1 MSNAEQQLH
10 YSTCTLCEAMC
21 GIEVATKGR
30 QILSIKGDKE
40 NPFSQ
45 GHICPKASA
54 LKDLYDDPD
63 RLKRPIKRVR
73 LEGEESA
80 WEEITWDEA
89 FELVANNLHNIQ
101 QAHGSNAV
109 GVYLGNPNAHNMG
122 SILFGP
128 YFYRALKTHNRY
140 SATSVDQ
147 LPHHIISRRLFGH
160 MSQVP
165 IPDID
170 HTQHFM
176 IIGGNPLASN
186 GSIMT
191 VPNVKKRLKGIQQR
205 SGKVVVIDP
214 KRSETADISCE
225 HHFIRPGSDVLLLL
239 AMLNVLFEKQLHK
252 MDGILP
258 YAEDIKEVENYVK
271 DYSVQKVS
279 ELTGISASQITQL
292 VVDFCNA
299 ESAVCYGRMGASVQ
313 AFGTLTQYLIM
324 LFNMLTGNLDK
335 RGGMMFTQP
344 AADILPVSG
353 KGSMGGFSSRVRGL
367 PAFAGE
373 YPVACLAEEILTP
386 GEGQIKA
393 MVVGAGNPVVT
404 TPNAEQLDRAFE
416 ELDFMV
422 AVDFYVT
429 ETSRHADVILP
440 PVTALERDHYD
451 VVFHN
456 FAVRNFAKYSEAVV
470 EVDKDQL
477 TDWQIYLSLAE
488 RLDALNGKNT
498 AHYAGLWGKQP
509 KGVVD
514 DLLKSG
520 LYSRALSEEG
530 AASDNS
536 STHLSESSTAD
547 SSKVSFDARARGL
560 SLDMLKA
567 HPHGIDL
574 GPLQP
579 SLPHALF
586 HEDKKIHLD
595 FAYFMADLDRVN
607 THFFG
612 KASYVTAQNQP
623 LVLIGRRHIK
633 TNNSWLHNS
642 PRMVKGNNRCTLQL
656 HPDDGARYGIVDG
669 DEVRVK
675 SRVGQVTIEAE
686 ITDAIMPGVVS
697 IPHGWGH
704 NKKGIKLSVASQHPG
719 VNTNILTDDLLVDEL
734 SGNAVLNGVPVELE
748 KAS

>member
-1 MSNAEQQLH
+1 MSNTEQQLH

-30 QILSIKGDKE
+30 QILSIKGDKD

-63 RLKRPIKRVR
+63 RLKRPVKRV
-73 LEGEESA
+73 GDN
-80 WEEITWDEA
+80 WQEITWEDA
-89 FELVANNLHNIQ
+89 FDLVANKLHGIQ
-101 QAHGSNAV
+101 QEHGEDGV

-122 SILFGP
+122 AILFGP
-128 YFYRALKTHNRY
+128 YFYRSLKTHNRY

-160 MSQVP
+160 MSQIP

-191 VPNVKKRLKGIQQR
+191 VPNVKKRLKGIQKR
-205 SGKVVVIDP
+205 GGKVVVIDP
-214 KRSETADISCE
+214 KRSETADLSCE

-239 AMLNVLFEKQLHK
+239 AMLHVLFEKQLYNVEAL
-252 MDGILP
+252 LP
-258 YAEDIKEVENYVK
+258 YAEDIMEVEHYVRNF
-271 DYSVQKVS
+271 SPEKVS
-279 ELTGISASQITQL
+279 EKTGIQASQIIQL
-292 VVDFCNA
+292 VTDFCEA

-324 LFNMLTGNLDK
+324 LFNILTGNLDK

-344 AADILPVSG
+344 AADTLPVAG
-353 KGSMGGFSSRVRGL
+353 KGSLGTFTSRVRGL

-386 GEGQIKA
+386 GDGQIKA
-393 MVVGAGNPVVT
+393 MVIGAGNPVVT
-404 TPNAEQLDRAFE
+404 TPNAEQLDKAFAQ
-416 ELDFMV
+416 LDFMV
-422 AVDFYVT
+422 AVDFYIT

-451 VVFHN
+451 IVFHN

-470 EVDKDQL
+470 DTDADQL

-488 RLDALNGKNT
+488 RIDKLNGRST
-498 AHYAGLWGKQP
+498 AHYAALWSKQP

-514 DLLKSG
+514 DLLQTG
-520 LYSRALSEEG
+520 LYGDKRGAFQNGVNDSDTEKEG
-530 AASDNS
+530 
-536 STHLSESSTAD
+536 STAH
-547 SSKVSFDARARGL
+547 GL
-560 SLDMLKA
+560 TLKKLKA
-567 HPHGIDL
+567 NPHGIDL

-579 SLPHALF
+579 SLPFALF
-586 HEDKKIHLD
+586 NENKKINLD
-595 FAYFMADLDRVN
+595 FDYFMADIDRVN
-607 THFFG
+607 AHFFD
-612 KASYVTAQNQP
+612 KQSHAQP

-642 PRMVKGNNRCTLQL
+642 PRMVKGNNRCTMQL
-656 HPDDGARYGIVDG
+656 HPDDGAKYGINNG
-669 DEVRVK
+669 DEVKVK
-675 SRVGQVTIEAE
+675 SRVGELTIEAE

-719 VNTNILTDDLLVDEL
+719 VNTNILTDHMQVDEL

-748 KAS
+748 KVS

>member
-1 MSNAEQQLH
+1 MSNTEQQLH

-21 GIEVATKGR
+21 GIKVATKGR
-30 QILSIKGDKE
+30 QILSIKGDKD

-63 RLKRPIKRVR
+63 RLKRPVKRV
-73 LEGEESA
+73 GDN
-80 WEEITWDEA
+80 WQEITWEDA
-89 FELVANNLHNIQ
+89 FDLVANKLHGIQ
-101 QAHGSNAV
+101 QEHGEDGV

-160 MSQVP
+160 MSQIP

-191 VPNVKKRLKGIQQR
+191 VPNVKKRLKGIQKR
-205 SGKVVVIDP
+205 GGKVVVIDP
-214 KRSETADISCE
+214 KRSETADLSCE

-239 AMLNVLFEKQLHK
+239 AMLHVLFEKQLHSVEAL
-252 MDGILP
+252 LP
-258 YAEDIKEVENYVK
+258 YAEDIMEVEHYVRNF
-271 DYSVQKVS
+271 SPEKVS
-279 ELTGISASQITQL
+279 EKTGIQASQIIQL
-292 VVDFCNA
+292 VTDFCEA
-299 ESAVCYGRMGASVQ
+299 ESAVCYGRMGTSVQ

-324 LFNMLTGNLDK
+324 LFNILTGNLDK
-335 RGGMMFTQP
+335 RGGMMFSQP
-344 AADILPVSG
+344 AADTLPVAG
-353 KGSMGGFSSRVRGL
+353 KGSLGTFTSRVRGL

-393 MVVGAGNPVVT
+393 MVIGAGNPVVT
-404 TPNAEQLDRAFE
+404 TPNAEQLDKAFAQ
-416 ELDFMV
+416 LDFMV
-422 AVDFYVT
+422 AVDFYIT

-451 VVFHN
+451 IVFHN

-470 EVDKDQL
+470 DTDADQL

-488 RLDALNGKNT
+488 RIDKLNGRST
-498 AHYAGLWGKQP
+498 AHYAALWSKQP

-514 DLLKSG
+514 DLLQTG
-520 LYSRALSEEG
+520 LYGDKRGAFQSGSNGSDTEKEG
-530 AASDNS
+530 
-536 STHLSESSTAD
+536 STAH
-547 SSKVSFDARARGL
+547 GL
-560 SLDMLKA
+560 TLKKLKA
-567 HPHGIDL
+567 NPHGIDL

-579 SLPHALF
+579 SLPFALF
-586 HEDKKIHLD
+586 HENKKINLNFD
-595 FAYFMADLDRVN
+595 YFMADIDRVN
-607 THFFG
+607 AHFFD
-612 KASYVTAQNQP
+612 KQSHAHP

-642 PRMVKGNNRCTLQL
+642 PRMVKGNNRCTMQL
-656 HPDDGARYGIVDG
+656 HPDDGAKYGINNG
-669 DEVRVK
+669 DEVKVK
-675 SRVGQVTIEAE
+675 SRVGELTIEAE

-719 VNTNILTDDLLVDEL
+719 VNTNILTDHMQVDEL

-748 KAS
+748 KVS

>member
-1 MSNAEQQLH
+1 MSTAEQQLH

-30 QILSIKGDKE
+30 QILSIKGDKD

-45 GHICPKASA
+45 GYSCPKASA

-63 RLKRPIKRVR
+63 RLKRPMKKVR
-73 LEGEESA
+73 LEGGESG

-89 FELVANNLHNIQ
+89 FDLVANNLHSIQ
-101 QAHGSNAV
+101 QAHGNNAV

-128 YFYRALKTHNRY
+128 YFYRALKSHNRY

-147 LPHHIISRRLFGH
+147 LPHHIVSRRLFGH
-160 MSQVP
+160 ISQIP

-191 VPNVKKRLKGIQQR
+191 VPNVKKRLKAIQKR
-205 SGKVVVIDP
+205 DGKVVVIDP

-239 AMLNVLFEKQLHK
+239 AMLHVLFEKQLHK
-252 MDGILP
+252 MDAILP

-271 DYSVQKVS
+271 DYSPQKVS
-279 ELTGISASQITQL
+279 EATGISASHITQL
-292 VVDFCNA
+292 VTDFCDA
-299 ESAVCYGRMGASVQ
+299 DSAVCYGRMGASVQ

-344 AADILPVSG
+344 AADVLPVSG
-353 KGSMGGFSSRVRGL
+353 KGSMGGFTSRVRGL

-393 MVVGAGNPVVT
+393 MVIGAGNPVVT
-404 TPNAEQLDRAFE
+404 TPNAEQLDKAFS

-451 VVFHN
+451 IVFHN
-456 FAVRNFAKYSEAVV
+456 FAVRNFATYSEAVV
-470 EVDKDQL
+470 EIDEDQL

-498 AHYAGLWGKQP
+498 AHYAALWDKQP

-514 DLLKSG
+514 DLLKAG
-520 LYSRALSEEG
+520 LYGGKPRSADEE
-530 AASDNS
+530 AFAYSN
-536 STHLSESSTAD
+536 STAD
-547 SSKVSFDARARGL
+547 ESPVRGL
-560 SLDMLKA
+560 SLETLKA

-579 SLPHALF
+579 SLPEALF

-595 FAYFMADLDRVN
+595 FDYFMSDLDRVN
-607 THFFG
+607 KHFFDVENRER
-612 KASYVTAQNQP
+612 SM
-623 LVLIGRRHIK
+623 VLIGRRHLK

-656 HPDDGARYGIVDG
+656 HPDDGKAHGIDDG
-669 DEVRVK
+669 DKVSVK
-675 SRVGQVTIEAE
+675 SRVGQLTVEAE

-704 NKKGIKLSVASQHPG
+704 NKKGIKLSVASQTPG
-719 VNTNILTDDLLVDEL
+719 VNTNILTDDLQVDKL
-734 SGNAVLNGVPVELE
+734 SGNAVLNGVPVMLE
-748 KAS
+748 KVS

>member
-1 MSNAEQQLH
+1 VSNAEQQLH

-21 GIEVATKGR
+21 GIEVATKGQ
-30 QILSIKGDKE
+30 QILSIKGDKD

-63 RLKRPIKRVR
+63 RLKRPVKRV
-73 LEGEESA
+73 EDT
-80 WEEITWDEA
+80 WQEITWDDA
-89 FELVANNLHNIQ
+89 FDLVANKLHHIQ
-101 QAHGSNAV
+101 QAHGNNAV

-128 YFYRALKTHNRY
+128 YFYRALKSHNRY

-147 LPHHIISRRLFGH
+147 LPHHIVSRRLFGH
-160 MSQVP
+160 ISQIP

-170 HTQHFM
+170 NTQHFM

-191 VPNVKKRLKGIQQR
+191 VPNVKKRLKAIQKR
-205 SGKVVVIDP
+205 GGKVVVIDP

-239 AMLNVLFEKQLHK
+239 AMLHLLFEKQLHRV
-252 MDGILP
+252 DAILP
-258 YAEDIKEVENYVK
+258 YAEDIKEVENYVR
-271 DYSVQKVS
+271 DYSPQKVS
-279 ELTGISASQITQL
+279 EFIGISASQVTQL
-292 VVDFCNA
+292 VLDFCHA

-335 RGGMMFTQP
+335 QGGMMFTQP
-344 AADILPVSG
+344 AADVLPVSG
-353 KGSMGGFSSRVRGL
+353 KGSMGGFTSRVRGL

-393 MVVGAGNPVVT
+393 MVIGAGNPVVT
-404 TPNAEQLDRAFE
+404 TPNAEQLDKAFAQ
-416 ELDFMV
+416 LDFMV
-422 AVDFYVT
+422 AVDFYIT

-451 VVFHN
+451 IVFHN

-470 EVDKDQL
+470 DIDKDQL

-488 RLDALNGKNT
+488 RLDALNGKST
-498 AHYAGLWGKQP
+498 AHYAALWEKQP

-514 DLLKSG
+514 DLLKAG
-520 LYSRALSEEG
+520 LYGRNANKYKD
-530 AASDNS
+530 AH
-536 STHLSESSTAD
+536 THSNETSTAIP
-547 SSKVSFDARARGL
+547 AEGL
-560 SLDMLKA
+560 SIETLKA

-586 HEDKKIHLD
+586 HEDKKVHLD
-595 FAYFMADLDRVN
+595 FDYFMADLNRVN
-607 THFFG
+607 THFFE
-612 KASYVTAQNQP
+612 KENQSQSM
-623 LVLIGRRHIK
+623 VLIGRRHIK

-656 HPDDGARYGIVDG
+656 HPDDGAKYGIGDG
-669 DEVRVK
+669 DEVSVK
-675 SRVGQVTIEAE
+675 SRVGQLTIEAE
-686 ITDAIMPGVVS
+686 ITDAMMPGVVS

-719 VNTNILTDDLLVDEL
+719 VNTNILTDDLQVDEL
-734 SGNAVLNGVPVELE
+734 SGNAVLNGVPVILE
-748 KAS
+748 KVS

>member
-1 MSNAEQQLH
+1 MSNVEQQLH

-30 QILSIKGDKE
+30 QILSIKGDKD

-45 GHICPKASA
+45 GYSCPKASA

-63 RLKRPIKRVR
+63 RLKRPMKKVR
-73 LEGEESA
+73 LEGGESG

-89 FELVANNLHNIQ
+89 FDLVANNLHSIQ
-101 QAHGSNAV
+101 QAHGNNAV

-128 YFYRALKTHNRY
+128 YFYRALKSHNRY

-147 LPHHIISRRLFGH
+147 LPHHIVSRRLFGH
-160 MSQVP
+160 ISQIP

-191 VPNVKKRLKGIQQR
+191 VPNVKKRLKAIQKR
-205 SGKVVVIDP
+205 DGKVVVIDP

-239 AMLNVLFEKQLHK
+239 AMLHVLFEKQLHK
-252 MDGILP
+252 MDAILP

-271 DYSVQKVS
+271 DYSPQKVS
-279 ELTGISASQITQL
+279 EATGISASHITQL
-292 VVDFCNA
+292 VTDFCDA
-299 ESAVCYGRMGASVQ
+299 DSAVCYGRMGASVQ

-344 AADILPVSG
+344 AADVLPVSG
-353 KGSMGGFSSRVRGL
+353 KGSMGGFTSRVRGL

-393 MVVGAGNPVVT
+393 MVIGAGNPVVT
-404 TPNAEQLDRAFE
+404 TPNAEQLDKAFS

-451 VVFHN
+451 IVFHN
-456 FAVRNFAKYSEAVV
+456 FAVRNFATYSEAVV
-470 EVDKDQL
+470 EIDEDQL

-498 AHYAGLWGKQP
+498 AHYAALWDKQP

-514 DLLKSG
+514 DLLKAG
-520 LYSRALSEEG
+520 LYGGKPRSADEEAFAYSNS
-530 AASDNS
+530 AAD
-536 STHLSESSTAD
+536 ESP
-547 SSKVSFDARARGL
+547 VRGL
-560 SLDMLKA
+560 SLETLKA

-579 SLPHALF
+579 SLPEALF

-595 FAYFMADLDRVN
+595 FDYFMSDLDRVN
-607 THFFG
+607 KHFFD
-612 KASYVTAQNQP
+612 VQNQEKSM
-623 LVLIGRRHIK
+623 VLIGRRHLK

-656 HPDDGARYGIVDG
+656 HPDDGKAHGIDHG
-669 DEVRVK
+669 DKVSVK
-675 SRVGQVTIEAE
+675 SRVGQLTIEAE

-704 NKKGIKLSVASQHPG
+704 NKKGIKLSVASQTPG
-719 VNTNILTDDLLVDEL
+719 VNTNILTDDLQVDKL
-734 SGNAVLNGVPVELE
+734 SGNAVLNGVPVMLE
-748 KAS
+748 KVS

>member
-30 QILSIKGDKE
+30 QILSIKGDKD

-45 GHICPKASA
+45 GYSCPKASA

-63 RLKRPIKRVR
+63 RLKQPVKRVS
-73 LEGEESA
+73 LKGGESG

-89 FELVANNLHNIQ
+89 FDLVANNLHSIQ
-101 QAHGSNAV
+101 QAHGNNAV

-128 YFYRALKTHNRY
+128 YFYRALKSHNRY

-147 LPHHIISRRLFGH
+147 LPHHIVSRRLFGH
-160 MSQVP
+160 ISQIP

-191 VPNVKKRLKGIQQR
+191 VPNVKKRLKAIQKR
-205 SGKVVVIDP
+205 DGKVVVIDP

-239 AMLNVLFEKQLHK
+239 AMLHVLFEKQLHK
-252 MDGILP
+252 MDAILP

-271 DYSVQKVS
+271 DYSPQKVS
-279 ELTGISASQITQL
+279 EATGISASHITQL
-292 VVDFCNA
+292 VTDFCDA
-299 ESAVCYGRMGASVQ
+299 DSAVCYGRMGASVQ

-344 AADILPVSG
+344 AADVLPVSG
-353 KGSMGGFSSRVRGL
+353 KGSMGGFTSRVRGL

-393 MVVGAGNPVVT
+393 MVIGAGNPVVT
-404 TPNAEQLDRAFE
+404 TPNAEQLDKAFS

-451 VVFHN
+451 IVFHN
-456 FAVRNFAKYSEAVV
+456 FAVRNFATYSEAVV
-470 EVDKDQL
+470 EIDEDQL

-498 AHYAGLWGKQP
+498 AHYAALWDKQP

-514 DLLKSG
+514 DLLKAG
-520 LYSRALSEEG
+520 LYGGKPRSAGDEAFTYSNS
-530 AASDNS
+530 AAD
-536 STHLSESSTAD
+536 ESP
-547 SSKVSFDARARGL
+547 VRGL
-560 SLDMLKA
+560 SLETLKA

-579 SLPHALF
+579 SLPEALF

-595 FAYFMADLDRVN
+595 FDYFMSDLDRVN
-607 THFFG
+607 KHFFDVENRER
-612 KASYVTAQNQP
+612 SM
-623 LVLIGRRHIK
+623 VLIGRRHLK

-656 HPDDGARYGIVDG
+656 HPDDGKAHGIDDG
-669 DEVRVK
+669 DKVSVK
-675 SRVGQVTIEAE
+675 SRVGQLTVEAE

-704 NKKGIKLSVASQHPG
+704 NKKGIKLSVASQTPG
-719 VNTNILTDDLLVDEL
+719 VNTNILTDDLQVDEL
-734 SGNAVLNGVPVELE
+734 SGNAVLNGVPVMLE
-748 KAS
+748 KVS

>member
-1 MSNAEQQLH
+1 MSNTEQQLH

-30 QILSIKGDKE
+30 QILSIKGDKD

-63 RLKRPIKRVR
+63 RLKRPVKRV
-73 LEGEESA
+73 GDN
-80 WEEITWDEA
+80 WQEITWEDA
-89 FELVANNLHNIQ
+89 FDLIANKLHGIQ
-101 QAHGSNAV
+101 QEHGEDGV

-160 MSQVP
+160 MSQIP

-191 VPNVKKRLKGIQQR
+191 VPNVKKRLKGIQKR
-205 SGKVVVIDP
+205 GGKVVVIDP
-214 KRSETADISCE
+214 KRSETADLSCE

-239 AMLNVLFEKQLHK
+239 AMLHVLFEKQLHSVEAL
-252 MDGILP
+252 LP
-258 YAEDIKEVENYVK
+258 YAEDIMEVEHYVRNF
-271 DYSVQKVS
+271 SPEKVS
-279 ELTGISASQITQL
+279 EKTGIQASQIIQL
-292 VVDFCNA
+292 VTDFCEA

-324 LFNMLTGNLDK
+324 LFNILTGNLDK

-344 AADILPVSG
+344 AADTLPVAG
-353 KGSMGGFSSRVRGL
+353 KGSLGTFTSRVRGL

-393 MVVGAGNPVVT
+393 MVIGAGNPVVT
-404 TPNAEQLDRAFE
+404 TPNAEQLDKAFAQ
-416 ELDFMV
+416 LDFMV
-422 AVDFYVT
+422 AVDFYIT

-451 VVFHN
+451 IVFHN

-470 EVDKDQL
+470 DTDADQL

-488 RLDALNGKNT
+488 RIDKLNGRST
-498 AHYAGLWGKQP
+498 AHYAALWSKQP

-514 DLLKSG
+514 DLLQTG
-520 LYSRALSEEG
+520 LYGDKRGAFQNGVNDSDTEKEG
-530 AASDNS
+530 
-536 STHLSESSTAD
+536 STAH
-547 SSKVSFDARARGL
+547 GL
-560 SLDMLKA
+560 TLKKLKA
-567 HPHGIDL
+567 NPHGIDL

-579 SLPHALF
+579 SLPFALF
-586 HEDKKIHLD
+586 HENKKINLD
-595 FAYFMADLDRVN
+595 FDYFMADIDRVN
-607 THFFG
+607 AHFFD
-612 KASYVTAQNQP
+612 KQSHAQP

-642 PRMVKGNNRCTLQL
+642 PRMVKGNNRCTMQL
-656 HPDDGARYGIVDG
+656 HPDDGAKYGIENG
-669 DEVRVK
+669 DEVKVK
-675 SRVGQVTIEAE
+675 SRVGELTIEAE

-719 VNTNILTDDLLVDEL
+719 VNTNILTDHMQVDEL

-748 KAS
+748 KVS

>member
-1 MSNAEQQLH
+1 MTCVGTTVSNVEQQLH

-30 QILSIKGDKE
+30 QILSIKGDKD

-45 GHICPKASA
+45 GYSCPKASA

-63 RLKRPIKRVR
+63 RLKRPMKKVR
-73 LEGEESA
+73 LEGGESG

-89 FELVANNLHNIQ
+89 FDLVANNLHSIQ
-101 QAHGSNAV
+101 QAHGNNAV

-128 YFYRALKTHNRY
+128 YFYRALKSHNRY

-147 LPHHIISRRLFGH
+147 LPHHIVSRRLFGH
-160 MSQVP
+160 ISQIP

-191 VPNVKKRLKGIQQR
+191 VPNVKKRLKAIQKR
-205 SGKVVVIDP
+205 DGKVVVIDP

-239 AMLNVLFEKQLHK
+239 AMLHVLFEKQLHK
-252 MDGILP
+252 MDAILP

-271 DYSVQKVS
+271 DYSPQKVS
-279 ELTGISASQITQL
+279 EATGISASHITQL
-292 VVDFCNA
+292 VTDFCDA
-299 ESAVCYGRMGASVQ
+299 DSAVCYGRMGASVQ

-344 AADILPVSG
+344 AADVLPVSG
-353 KGSMGGFSSRVRGL
+353 KGSMGGFTSRVRGL

-393 MVVGAGNPVVT
+393 MVIGAGNPVVT
-404 TPNAEQLDRAFE
+404 TPNAEQLDKAFS

-451 VVFHN
+451 IVFHN
-456 FAVRNFAKYSEAVV
+456 FAVRNFATYSEAVV
-470 EVDKDQL
+470 EIDEDQL

-498 AHYAGLWGKQP
+498 AHYAALWDKQP

-514 DLLKSG
+514 DLLKAG
-520 LYSRALSEEG
+520 LYGGKPRSADEE
-530 AASDNS
+530 AFAYSN
-536 STHLSESSTAD
+536 STAD
-547 SSKVSFDARARGL
+547 ESPVRGL
-560 SLDMLKA
+560 SLETLKA

-579 SLPHALF
+579 SLPEALF

-595 FAYFMADLDRVN
+595 FDYFMSDLDRVN
-607 THFFG
+607 KHFFD
-612 KASYVTAQNQP
+612 VENQEKSM
-623 LVLIGRRHIK
+623 VLIGRRHLK

-656 HPDDGARYGIVDG
+656 HPDDGKAHGIDDG
-669 DEVRVK
+669 DKVSVK
-675 SRVGQVTIEAE
+675 SRVGQLTVEAE

-704 NKKGIKLSVASQHPG
+704 NKKGIKLSVASQTPG
-719 VNTNILTDDLLVDEL
+719 VNTNILTDDLQVDKL
-734 SGNAVLNGVPVELE
+734 SGNAVLNGVPVMLE
-748 KAS
+748 KVS

>member
-1 MSNAEQQLH
+1 MSNVEQQLH

-30 QILSIKGDKE
+30 QILSIKGDKD

-63 RLKRPIKRVR
+63 RLKQPVKRVS
-73 LEGEESA
+73 LKGGESG
-80 WEEITWDEA
+80 WEEISWDEA
-89 FELVANNLHNIQ
+89 FDLVANNLHSIQ
-101 QAHGSNAV
+101 QAHGNNAV

-128 YFYRALKTHNRY
+128 YFYRALKSHNRY

-147 LPHHIISRRLFGH
+147 LPHHIVCRRLFGH
-160 MSQVP
+160 ISQIP

-191 VPNVKKRLKGIQQR
+191 VPNVKKRLKAIQKR
-205 SGKVVVIDP
+205 GGKVIVIDP

-239 AMLNVLFEKQLHK
+239 AMLHVLFEKQLHK
-252 MDGILP
+252 MDAILP
-258 YAEDIKEVENYVK
+258 YAEEIKEVENYVK
-271 DYSVQKVS
+271 DYSPQKVS
-279 ELTGISASQITQL
+279 EATGISASHITQL
-292 VVDFCNA
+292 VTDFCDA
-299 ESAVCYGRMGASVQ
+299 DSAVCYGRMGASVQ

-344 AADILPVSG
+344 AADVLPVSG
-353 KGSMGGFSSRVRGL
+353 KGSMGGFTSRVRGL

-393 MVVGAGNPVVT
+393 MVIGAGNPVVT
-404 TPNAEQLDRAFE
+404 TPNAEQLDKAFS

-451 VVFHN
+451 IVFHN
-456 FAVRNFAKYSEAVV
+456 FAVRNFATYSEAVV
-470 EVDKDQL
+470 EIDEDQL

-498 AHYAGLWGKQP
+498 AHYAALWDKQP

-514 DLLKSG
+514 DLLKAG
-520 LYSRALSEEG
+520 LYGGKPRSADEE
-530 AASDNS
+530 AFAYSN
-536 STHLSESSTAD
+536 STAD
-547 SSKVSFDARARGL
+547 ESPVRGL
-560 SLDMLKA
+560 SLETLKA

-579 SLPHALF
+579 SLPEALF

-595 FAYFMADLDRVN
+595 FDYFMSDLDRVN
-607 THFFG
+607 KHFFDVE
-612 KASYVTAQNQP
+612 KREKSM
-623 LVLIGRRHIK
+623 VLIGRRHLK

-656 HPDDGARYGIVDG
+656 HPDDGVKYGIADG
-669 DEVRVK
+669 DEVCVK
-675 SRVGQVTIEAE
+675 SRVGQLTVEAE

-719 VNTNILTDDLLVDEL
+719 VNTNILTDDMEVDEL

-748 KAS
+748 KVS

>member
-1 MSNAEQQLH
+1 MTRVGTTVSNVEQQLH

-30 QILSIKGDKE
+30 QILSIKGDKD

-45 GHICPKASA
+45 GYSCPKASA

-63 RLKRPIKRVR
+63 RLKQPVKRVS
-73 LEGEESA
+73 LEGGESE

-89 FELVANNLHNIQ
+89 FDLVANNLHSIQ
-101 QAHGSNAV
+101 QAHGNNAV

-128 YFYRALKTHNRY
+128 YFYRALKSHNRY

-147 LPHHIISRRLFGH
+147 LPHHIVSRRLFGH
-160 MSQVP
+160 ISQIP

-191 VPNVKKRLKGIQQR
+191 VPNVKKRLKAIQKR
-205 SGKVVVIDP
+205 DGKVVVIDP

-239 AMLNVLFEKQLHK
+239 AMLHVLFEKQLHK
-252 MDGILP
+252 MDAILP

-271 DYSVQKVS
+271 DYSPQKVS
-279 ELTGISASQITQL
+279 EATGISASHITQL
-292 VVDFCNA
+292 VTDFCDA
-299 ESAVCYGRMGASVQ
+299 DSAVCYGRMGASVQ

-344 AADILPVSG
+344 AADVLPVSG
-353 KGSMGGFSSRVRGL
+353 KGSMGGFTSRVRGL

-393 MVVGAGNPVVT
+393 MVIGAGNPVVT
-404 TPNAEQLDRAFE
+404 TPNAEQLDKAFS

-451 VVFHN
+451 IVFHN
-456 FAVRNFAKYSEAVV
+456 FAVRNFATYSEAAV
-470 EVDKDQL
+470 EIDEDQL

-498 AHYAGLWGKQP
+498 AHYAALWDKQP

-514 DLLKSG
+514 DLLKAG
-520 LYSRALSEEG
+520 LYGGKPRSADEEAFAYSNF
-530 AASDNS
+530 AAD
-536 STHLSESSTAD
+536 ESQ
-547 SSKVSFDARARGL
+547 VRGL
-560 SLDMLKA
+560 SLEALKA

-579 SLPHALF
+579 SLPEALF

-595 FAYFMADLDRVN
+595 FDYFMSDLDRVN
-607 THFFG
+607 KYFFD
-612 KASYVTAQNQP
+612 VENQEKSM
-623 LVLIGRRHIK
+623 VLIGRRHIK

-656 HPDDGARYGIVDG
+656 HPDDAKAHGIEDG
-669 DEVRVK
+669 DKVSVK
-675 SRVGQVTIEAE
+675 SRVGQLTVEAE
-686 ITDAIMPGVVS
+686 ITDAIMPSVVS

-704 NKKGIKLSVASQHPG
+704 NKKGIKLSVASQTPG
-719 VNTNILTDDLLVDEL
+719 VNTNILTDDLQVDEL

-748 KAS
+748 KAE

>member
-30 QILSIKGDKE
+30 QILSIKGDKD

-45 GHICPKASA
+45 GYICPKASA

-63 RLKRPIKRVR
+63 RLKRPVKKVR
-73 LEGEESA
+73 LEGGESG

-89 FELVANNLHNIQ
+89 FDLVANKLHSIQ
-101 QAHGSNAV
+101 QAHDNNAV

-128 YFYRALKTHNRY
+128 YFYRALKSHNRY

-147 LPHHIISRRLFGH
+147 LPHHIVSRRLFGH
-160 MSQVP
+160 ISQIP

-191 VPNVKKRLKGIQQR
+191 VPNVKKRLKAIQKR
-205 SGKVVVIDP
+205 GGKVVVIDP

-239 AMLNVLFEKQLHK
+239 AMLHVLFEKQLHK
-252 MDGILP
+252 MDAILP
-258 YAEDIKEVENYVK
+258 YAEDIREVENYVK
-271 DYSVQKVS
+271 DYSPQKVS
-279 ELTGISASQITQL
+279 EATGIPASHITQL
-292 VVDFCNA
+292 VTDFCDA
-299 ESAVCYGRMGASVQ
+299 DSAVCYGRMGASVQ

-344 AADILPVSG
+344 AADVLPVSG
-353 KGSMGGFSSRVRGL
+353 KGSMGGFTSRVRGL

-393 MVVGAGNPVVT
+393 MVIGAGNPVVT
-404 TPNAEQLDRAFE
+404 TPNAEQLDKAFS

-451 VVFHN
+451 IVFHN
-456 FAVRNFAKYSEAVV
+456 FAVRNFATYSEAVV
-470 EVDKDQL
+470 ETDEDQL

-488 RLDALNGKNT
+488 RLDALNGKSI
-498 AHYAGLWGKQP
+498 AHYDALWDKQP

-514 DLLKSG
+514 DLLQAG
-520 LYSRALSEEG
+520 LYG
-530 AASDNS
+530 GKPDNAD
-536 STHLSESSTAD
+536 ESLAQ
-547 SSKVSFDARARGL
+547 GL
-560 SLDMLKA
+560 SLAKLKA

-579 SLPHALF
+579 SLPNALF

-595 FAYFMADLDRVN
+595 FDYFMSDLDRVN
-607 THFFG
+607 KYFFDVEDQE
-612 KASYVTAQNQP
+612 KS

-656 HPDDGARYGIVDG
+656 HPDDGKAHGIEDG
-669 DEVRVK
+669 DKVSVK
-675 SRVGQVTIEAE
+675 SRVGQLTVEAE

-704 NKKGIKLSVASQHPG
+704 NKKGIKLSVASQTPG
-719 VNTNILTDDLLVDEL
+719 VNTNILTDDLQVDEL
-734 SGNAVLNGVPVELE
+734 SGNAVLNGVPVKLE
-748 KAS
+748 KVG

>member
-1 MSNAEQQLH
+1 MSTAEQQLH

-30 QILSIKGDKE
+30 QILSIKGDKD

-45 GHICPKASA
+45 GYSCPKASA

-63 RLKRPIKRVR
+63 RLKRPMKKVR
-73 LEGEESA
+73 LEGGESG

-89 FELVANNLHNIQ
+89 FDLVANNLHSIQ
-101 QAHGSNAV
+101 QAHGNNAV

-128 YFYRALKTHNRY
+128 YFYRALKSHNRY

-147 LPHHIISRRLFGH
+147 LPHHIVSRRLFGH
-160 MSQVP
+160 ISQIP

-191 VPNVKKRLKGIQQR
+191 VPNVKKRLKAIQKR
-205 SGKVVVIDP
+205 DGKVVVIDP

-239 AMLNVLFEKQLHK
+239 AMLHVLFEKQLHK
-252 MDGILP
+252 MDAILP

-271 DYSVQKVS
+271 DYSPQKVS
-279 ELTGISASQITQL
+279 EATGISASHITQL
-292 VVDFCNA
+292 VTEFCDA
-299 ESAVCYGRMGASVQ
+299 DSAVCYGRMGASVQ

-344 AADILPVSG
+344 AADVLPVSG
-353 KGSMGGFSSRVRGL
+353 KGSMGGFTSRVRGL

-393 MVVGAGNPVVT
+393 MVIGAGNPVVT
-404 TPNAEQLDRAFE
+404 TPNAEQLDKAFS

-451 VVFHN
+451 IVFHN
-456 FAVRNFAKYSEAVV
+456 FAVRNFATYSEAVV
-470 EVDKDQL
+470 EIDEDQL

-498 AHYAGLWGKQP
+498 AHYAALWDKQP

-514 DLLKSG
+514 DLLKAG
-520 LYSRALSEEG
+520 LYGGKPRSADEE
-530 AASDNS
+530 AFAYSN
-536 STHLSESSTAD
+536 STAD
-547 SSKVSFDARARGL
+547 ESPVRGL
-560 SLDMLKA
+560 SLETLKA

-579 SLPHALF
+579 SLPEALF

-595 FAYFMADLDRVN
+595 FDYFMSDLDRVN
-607 THFFG
+607 KHFFD
-612 KASYVTAQNQP
+612 VENQEKSM
-623 LVLIGRRHIK
+623 VLIGRRHLK

-656 HPDDGARYGIVDG
+656 HPDDGKAHGIDDG
-669 DEVRVK
+669 DKVSVK
-675 SRVGQVTIEAE
+675 SRVGQLTVEAE

-704 NKKGIKLSVASQHPG
+704 NKKGIKLSVASQTPG
-719 VNTNILTDDLLVDEL
+719 VNTNILTDDLQVDKL
-734 SGNAVLNGVPVELE
+734 SGNAVLNGVPVMLE
-748 KAS
+748 KVS